1 MKRILILV
9 IAIFLQGL
17 AAQESKS
24 PSDSS
29 SSGSGGKLGLGLT
42 LLGPT
47 GITGKYLMND
57 KLSFESSL
65 GFGAFGNGRFH
76 LHGVLLYN
84 FYQINDSLSLY
95 GGGGA
100 VLEERGGRGEG
111 SGVGNGRGKGNVVH
125 FFQNDR
131 DNYENSFGIR
141 APIGISWKN
150 ADKKFEL
157 SAEVY
162 VNVFLIGRDGVNAGL
177 ALAGRYYF

>member
-1 MKRILILV
+1 MYKI
-9 IAIFLQGL
+9 IFIFITVLFFNAL
-17 AAQESKS
+17 NAQESKS
-24 PSDSS
+24 SNASS
-29 SSGSGGKLGLGLT
+29 FGSGKLGLGLT
-42 LLGPT
+42 LIGPS

-57 KLSFESSL
+57 KMSIEGSL
-65 GFGAFGNGRFH
+65 GLGLLGYGRFH

-100 VLEERGGRGEG
+100 VLQERGGHRDHDRNRGDHWR
-111 SGVGNGRGKGNVVH
+111 NGRH
-125 FFQNDR
+125 FFRNEN
-131 DNYENSFGIR
+131 DNYVNSLGIR

-162 VNVFLIGRDGVNAGL
+162 VNIFLIGRDGVNAGL

>member
-1 MKRILILV
+1 MKKIFILV
-9 IAIFLQGL
+9 FIIFLQGL
-17 AAQESKS
+17 SAQESKT
-24 PSDSS
+24 PSNSS

-57 KLSFESSL
+57 KLSIESSL

-84 FYQINDSLSLY
+84 FYQINESLSLY

-100 VLEERGGRGEG
+100 VLEERGGRGKGE
-111 SGVGNGRGKGNVVH
+111 GNGRGKGNVLH

-131 DNYENSFGIR
+131 DNYENSLGIR
-141 APIGISWKN
+141 APVGISWKN

-162 VNVFLIGRDGVNAGL
+162 LNIFLIGRDGVNAGL
-177 ALAGRYYF
+177 AFAGRYYF

>member
-1 MKRILILV
+1 MKKIFILV
-9 IAIFLQGL
+9 IFLFLQGL
-17 AAQESKS
+17 AAEESKAAS
-24 PSDSS
+24 NSS

-47 GITGKYLMND
+47 GITGKYLLND
-57 KLSFESSL
+57 KLSIESSL
-65 GFGAFGNGRFH
+65 GLGVLGRGRFH

-100 VLEERGGRGEG
+100 VLEERGGRGKG
-111 SGVGNGRGKGNVVH
+111 SGEGKGHGRGNILH

-131 DNYENSFGIR
+131 DNYENSLGIR
-141 APIGISWKN
+141 APVGISWKN

>member
-1 MKRILILV
+1 MIKIV
-9 IAIFLQGL
+9 FIFITLL
-17 AAQESKS
+17 FLNTLNAQDAKS
-24 PSDSS
+24 SNTS
-29 SSGSGGKLGLGLT
+29 SSGSGKFGLGLT

-57 KLSFESSL
+57 KMSIEGSL
-65 GFGAFGNGRFH
+65 GLGLLGYGRFH
-76 LHGVLLYN
+76 LHGVFLYN

-95 GGGGA
+95 AGGGG
-100 VLEERGGRGEG
+100 VLQERGGRRDKE
-111 SGVGNGRGKGNVVH
+111 GNGRGRGN
-125 FFQNDR
+125 FFRDR
-131 DNYENSFGIR
+131 DDNYENSLGIR
-141 APIGISWKN
+141 APLGISWKN